1 MKTKYASILLTL
13 ICLLGLSV
21 AAKAQIRDRV
31 VVTLPFEFVVGG
43 QMLPAGK
50 YILSSF
56 SDDPFNGLIL
66 SNVQDHISV
75 IVRPVEIGNA
85 RAEKVSVDFEQVGE
99 QHVLTQVHR
108 HSRLRIHCKLKFSET
123 FSQLATLILGT
134 KRF

>member
-1 MKTKYASILLTL
+1 MLGRRAKQQQEPKRFKGELMKTKYASILLTL

-31 VVTLPFEFVVGG
+31 VVTLPFEVVVGG

-75 IVRPVEIGNA
+75 IVRPVEIENA
-85 RAEKVSVDFEQVGE
+85 HAEKVSVDFERVGE
-99 QHVLTQVHR
+99 QHVLTQV
-108 HSRLRIHCKLKFSET
+108 
-123 FSQLATLILGT
+123 
-134 KRF
+134 